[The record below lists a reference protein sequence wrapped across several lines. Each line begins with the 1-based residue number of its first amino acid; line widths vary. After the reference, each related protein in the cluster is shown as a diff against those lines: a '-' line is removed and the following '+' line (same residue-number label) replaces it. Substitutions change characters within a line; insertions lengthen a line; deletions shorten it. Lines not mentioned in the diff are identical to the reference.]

1 MPQVVLMKAEYL
13 ILLSFLL
20 TFVVITNAF
29 YTKRQFYPS
38 VVYLTKSSSSLAVLY
53 AQAFVFVLLFGKL
66 VQRVFLGQ
74 LRAIETEHLYDRTWF
89 SVTETCLAF
98 TVFRDDFSPRFV
110 ALFAILLFLKCFHWL
125 LEDRVDYME
134 QSPVLGPIF
143 HARVT
148 SLLSVLFVLDYL
160 FISSAYHH
168 TIIKGASVQIVF
180 GFEYAIL
187 LVSVIATAIKYLLHL
202 IEIRTGEQWENKGV
216 FMLYS
221 DLVLGFFRLSL
232 YMIFIIVM
240 MKIHTFPLFAIRPM
254 FIAMRAFRKSCND
267 VIESRRAIRNLNTLY
282 PDLTA
287 EELANVADT
296 TCIICREDMQAQQ
309 SIKRLG
315 CQHIFHKN
323 CLRSWFQR
331 QQTCPI
337 CRTTVLRSAAPGGQR
352 GGGAAAAAAA
362 NPPQAGAQPGHGHG
376 QGPVPPGAGVNAHG
390 GSSTVPPSASSSTST
405 PAPSPSPITPGAT
418 FIPTPP
424 IFPFPPFNIN
434 LTQPA
439 ASPNN
444 GNPTTFP
451 FGSLPMVLPPFAFPP
466 PPLPPV
472 NLIGMSEEAVR
483 AMEGTELA
491 HVQARIQ
498 CLRNIRTLLD
508 ASMIQMQQYMNIIM
522 TQSNMENS
530 ARLLNNLTT
539 DIDQMLQS
547 SINNN
552 ATTTTTTND
561 FLNQVT
567 KKEDTNEETEADI
580 IRRRR
585 LAHYESRTMST
596 PPSANND
603 NDNED
608 N

>member
-1 MPQVVLMKAEYL
+1 MT
-13 ILLSFLL
+13 S
-20 TFVVITNAF
+20 VVITNAF
-29 YTKRQFYPS
+29 YAKKQFYPS
-38 VVYLTKSSSSLAVLY
+38 VVYLTKSSTSLAVLY
-53 AQAFVFVLLFGKL
+53 LQALVFVVLLGKVL
-66 VQRVFLGQ
+66 QRIFLGQ

-110 ALFAILLFLKCFHWL
+110 GLFAILLFLKCFHWL

-143 HARVT
+143 HARVI
-148 SLLSVLFVLDYL
+148 SLSSVLFLLDY
-160 FISSAYHH
+160 FFVVSAYSH
-168 TIIKGASVQIVF
+168 TITRGASVQIVF

-187 LVSVIATAIKYLLHL
+187 LVAVVSTAMKYVLHT
-202 IEIRTGEQWENKGV
+202 IEIRTGEQWESKGV

-221 DLVLGFFRLSL
+221 DLVLGFFRVLL
-232 YMIFIIVM
+232 YMIFMIVM

-254 FIAMRAFRKSCND
+254 FIAMKAFRKSCSD
-267 VIESRRAIRNLNTLY
+267 VIESRRAIRNLNTMY

-296 TCIICREDMQAQQ
+296 TCIICREEMQVQQ

-337 CRTTVLRSAAPGGQR
+337 CRTTVLRPAAPR
-352 GGGAAAAAAA
+352 AAAAGVVGGRQ
-362 NPPQAGAQPGHGHG
+362 PQNQQAQQQHAQVPNAGAQ
-376 QGPVPPGAGVNAHG
+376 VPSGA
-390 GSSTVPPSASSSTST
+390 SSSVPPSSASASPPPSSATTSPIPPIFNFTPLNPTTAQASSSTT
-405 PAPSPSPITPGAT
+405 LFSPPMS
-418 FIPTPP
+418 F
-424 IFPFPPFNIN
+424 
-434 LTQPA
+434 
-439 ASPNN
+439 
-444 GNPTTFP
+444 
-451 FGSLPMVLPPFAFPP
+451 PMVLPPFAFPP

-472 NLIGMSEEAVR
+472 NFTGMSEEAIR

-498 CLRNIRTLLD
+498 CLRNVRNLLD
-508 ASMIQMQQYMNIIM
+508 ASMTQMQQYMNIVS

-530 ARLLNNLTT
+530 SQILKNLKNDVDETFTSPSNPVVEENDT
-539 DIDQMLQS
+539 DL
-547 SINNN
+547 
-552 ATTTTTTND
+552 
-561 FLNQVT
+561 
-567 KKEDTNEETEADI
+567 

-585 LAHYESRTMST
+585 LEHL
-596 PPSANND
+596 ANRGATALAD
-603 NDNED
+603 NQDEKNE
-608 N
+608 NA